1 MAQATK
7 PLLHEHERLNGTP
20 APLLKPSLVAHS
32 LGAVGG
38 GARGRG
44 RQWGRGGMLV
54 KSMRSVRE
62 ILSQTITKSD
72 T

>member
-7 PLLHEHERLNGTP
+7 PLLHKREHLDGTP
-20 APLLKPSLVAHS
+20 APLLKPSPVAQS

-38 GARGRG
+38 GGRGRG
-44 RQWGRGGMLV
+44 RQWGRGGVLA
-54 KSMRSVRE
+54 KSMHSVRE